1 MITVHQVNNLSA
13 DNANGIVT
21 PINDRRFY
29 NMLVGG
35 ESGVVQGCEVT
46 AIGST
51 QLRVAD
57 GWGIVSGCLF
67 TIEAE
72 TIDATLSASGTV
84 NGRLLLQVDVSQ
96 SAGTFITQAEA
107 SLPALQQDDLTASG
121 SIYQLELATYT
132 ASSIAIENVEQTF
145 ATVGGSGFSSYAVQ
159 KNGTVFALSGVGNN
173 VKFIAPAAFEDG
185 NTFTVNGAAV
195 TALTQDGEALSGGY
209 FVSGAVVT
217 AYLNRST
224 LYFNSGGAA
233 LNFKVVGG
241 TTQPANPSENTIWV
255 NTDTAIASWAF
266 SADQPTGAEGM
277 VWISTGAQSTASFNA
292 LKKNVLYVY
301 PIVCLQYVG
310 GAWNNKTALL
320 YQRGEWV
327 SLAKYLLQGADL
339 HAENGGTWSSDGWG
353 ITSGSGWE
361 WNNYSITSNGI
372 VIDNPSSTYNV
383 KYSVCGKQE
392 ATSFVGY
399 NTLNFVYDITA
410 QTTDNLYFAATES
423 ITNINTGTTA
433 ARKVLNSGQTIGS
446 YTQTIDVSSL
456 NGNYYVAFGLLRQG
470 GILLREVYLA

>member
-51 QLRVAD
+51 QLRVDD

-72 TIDATLSASGTV
+72 TIDATLSASDTV

-96 SAGTFITQAEA
+96 SVGTFITQAAA

-145 ATVGGSGFSSYAVQ
+145 ATVGSSGFSSYAVQ

-185 NTFTVNGAAV
+185 NTFTVNGTAV

-209 FVSGAVVT
+209 FASGAVVT
-217 AYLNRST
+217 AYLNGST
-224 LYFNSGGAA
+224 LYFKSGGAA

-255 NTDTAIASWAF
+255 NTDTAITSWVFAAEAPAIA
-266 SADQPTGAEGM
+266 ADGM
-277 VWISTGAQSTASFNA
+277 VWVQTATIAPNAFNA
-292 LKKNVLYVY
+292 LKKNTLMAY
-301 PIVCLQYVG
+301 PIGVFMYDGAAWATATAQIFYG
-310 GAWNNKTALL
+310 GEWHGFELLL
-320 YQRGEWV
+320 YERGTLFNQDV
-327 SLAKYLLQGADL
+327 IPILNNGASYNTDHIGLNYQSGTNVRGIYTQTAPPNGYSTVHMIVRSDLGGGYTSDAQYGQNTLTASLP
-339 HAENGGTWSSDGWG
+339 T
-353 ITSGSGWE
+353 IVTTGSGRVS
-361 WNNYSITSNGI
+361 Y
-372 VIDNPSSTYNV
+372 
-383 KYSVCGKQE
+383 
-392 ATSFVGY
+392 
-399 NTLNFVYDITA
+399 
-410 QTTDNLYFAATES
+410 ES
-423 ITNINTGTTA
+423 ITVPGTETEITINITGAYGFFIGCT
-433 ARKVLNSGQTIGS
+433 NSGRSAI
-446 YTQTIDVSSL
+446 
-456 NGNYYVAFGLLRQG
+456 
-470 GILLREVYLA
+470 VYKIWLT